1 MILEITPQATP
12 QVTPQVTTQAAK
24 ENETNRIAA
33 LLEYCIEPRSR
44 VEIQEFMGLKDREY
58 FRLEILNPLIKEGK
72 LLLTIPEKPTSPN
85 QKYYSKPKDP
95 NHV

>member
-1 MILEITPQATP
+1 VTNKIT
-12 QVTPQVTTQAAK
+12 
-24 ENETNRIAA
+24 A

-58 FRLEILNPLIKEGK
+58 FRLEILNPLIREGK

-85 QKYYSKPKDP
+85 QKYYSHLKDP